1 MPEGATRFDPILR
14 RPMLAAVLGA
24 SAIAFSAVFVR
35 LSGAS
40 PATAAVFRC
49 GYAVPF
55 LLLLARLEDRRY
67 GRRPRRARRLALA
80 AGVFFAADLVSW
92 HYAIGAVGAGLATVL
107 ANLQVVVV
115 ALVAWA
121 ALGERPDA
129 GLAIAIPVALLGLV
143 LISGVLE
150 EGAYGEDPALGVAAG
165 MITALSYSGFLLLL
179 REGGSDLRR
188 PAGPLADAT
197 LVATAA
203 SALAGWASHD
213 LDLVPSWPAHGWLL
227 ALALGS
233 QVVGWLLI
241 SISLPRLPAA
251 VTSVLLLVQPIV
263 AVTAGVAILGERPS
277 PIQLLGVALILSGVL
292 VAARGRGRA
301 SARAAPGARARR
313 TRAGSMV

>member
-1 MPEGATRFDPILR
+1 
-14 RPMLAAVLGA
+14 MLAAVLGG

-40 PATAAVFRC
+40 PAPAAVFRC

-55 LLLLARLEDRRY
+55 LLVLARLEDRRF
-67 GRRPRRARRLALA
+67 GPRPARARRLALA
-80 AGVFFAADLVSW
+80 AGVLFAADLVSW

-115 ALVAWA
+115 ALAAWA
-121 ALGERPDA
+121 ALGERPDP
-129 GLAIAIPVALLGLV
+129 GLAVAIPVALAGVV

-150 EGAYGEDPALGVAAG
+150 ERAYGEDPALGVVFG
-165 MITALSYSGFLLLL
+165 VVTAVSYAGFLLLL
-179 REGGSDLRR
+179 RQGGSDLRR

-197 LVATAA
+197 AVATVA
-203 SALAGWASHD
+203 SALAGWATHD

-241 SISLPRLPAA
+241 SVSLPRLPAA
-251 VTSVLLLVQPIV
+251 VTSVLLLVQPVV
-263 AVTAGVAILGERPS
+263 AVAAGVAILGEAPS
-277 PIQLLGVALILSGVL
+277 ALQLLGVALILSGVAT
-292 VAARGRGRA
+292 AARSR
-301 SARAAPGARARR
+301 
-313 TRAGSMV
+313 RAGPRPAAEARV

>member
-1 MPEGATRFDPILR
+1 MEPLAPVLH
-14 RPMLAAVLGA
+14 RPTLAAVLGG

-55 LLLLARLEDRRY
+55 LLLLARLEDRRF
-67 GRRPRRARRLALA
+67 GRRPARARRMALA
-80 AGVFFAADLVSW
+80 AGVLFAADLVSW

-115 ALVAWA
+115 ALAAWA
-121 ALGERPDA
+121 ALGERPDR
-129 GLAIAIPVALLGLV
+129 GLAVAIPVALAGVV

-150 EGAYGEDPALGVAAG
+150 ERAYGEDPALGVLFG
-165 MITALSYSGFLLLL
+165 VVTAISYAGFLLLL
-179 REGGSDLRR
+179 RQGGSDLRR

-197 LVATAA
+197 AVATVA
-203 SALAGWASHD
+203 SALAGWATHD

-233 QVVGWLLI
+233 QVIGWLLI
-241 SISLPRLPAA
+241 SVSLPRLPAA
-251 VTSVLLLVQPIV
+251 VTSVLLLVQPVV
-263 AVTAGVAILGERPS
+263 AVGAGVAILGEAPS
-277 PIQLLGVALILSGVL
+277 ALQLLGVALILSGV
-292 VAARGRGRA
+292 VAAARSRRA
-301 SARAAPGARARR
+301 GARVAAGAR
-313 TRAGSMV
+313 TAGG

>member
-1 MPEGATRFDPILR
+1 MSLVRTRIGPVLR
-14 RPMLAAVLGA
+14 RPALPAVLGA

-49 GYAVPF
+49 GYALPF
-55 LLLLARLEDRRY
+55 LLVLARLEDRRF
-67 GRRPRRARRLALA
+67 GPRPARARRLALG
-80 AGVFFAADLVSW
+80 AGIFFAADLVSW
-92 HYAIGAVGAGLATVL
+92 HHSIAAVGAGLATVL

-129 GLAIAIPVALLGLV
+129 RLAVAIPVAVAGIV

-150 EGAYGEDPALGVAAG
+150 EGAYGEDPALGVAFG
-165 MITALSYSGFLLLL
+165 IVTALSYAGFLLLL
-179 REGGSDLRR
+179 REGGGDLRR

-197 LVATAA
+197 LVATLA
-203 SALAGWASHD
+203 SAVAGWATRD
-213 LDLVPSWPAHGWLL
+213 LDLVPAWPAHGWLV

-241 SISLPRLPAA
+241 SVSLPRLPAA
-251 VTSVLLLVQPIV
+251 VTSALLLVQPVV
-263 AVTAGVAILGERPS
+263 AVAAGVAILGEAPS
-277 PIQLLGVALILSGVL
+277 PLQLGGVALTLTGVATL
-292 VAARGRGRA
+292 LTRRRDPRDRPQAELPLTARGGRG
-301 SARAAPGARARR
+301 
-313 TRAGSMV
+313 

>member
-1 MPEGATRFDPILR
+1 
-14 RPMLAAVLGA
+14 MLAAVLGG
-24 SAIAFSAVFVR
+24 SAIAFSAIFVR

-55 LLLLARLEDRRY
+55 LLVLARLEDRRF
-67 GRRPRRARRLALA
+67 GPRPARARRLALA
-80 AGVFFAADLVSW
+80 AGVLFAADLVSW

-115 ALVAWA
+115 ALAAWA
-121 ALGERPDA
+121 ALGERPDP
-129 GLAIAIPVALLGLV
+129 GLAVAIPVALAGVV

-150 EGAYGEDPALGVAAG
+150 ERAYGEDPALGVVFG
-165 MITALSYSGFLLLL
+165 VVTAVSYAGFLLLL
-179 REGGSDLRR
+179 RQGGSDLRR

-197 LVATAA
+197 AVATVA
-203 SALAGWASHD
+203 SALAGWATHD

-241 SISLPRLPAA
+241 SVSLPRLPAA
-251 VTSVLLLVQPIV
+251 VTSVLLLVQPVV
-263 AVTAGVAILGERPS
+263 AVAAGVAILGEAPS
-277 PIQLLGVALILSGVL
+277 ALQLLGVALILSGVAT
-292 VAARGRGRA
+292 AARSR
-301 SARAAPGARARR
+301 
-313 TRAGSMV
+313 RAGPRPAAEARV

>member
-1 MPEGATRFDPILR
+1 MPILR
-14 RPMLAAVLGA
+14 RPMLAAVLGG

-49 GYAVPF
+49 GYAVPV
-55 LLLLARLEDRRY
+55 LLLLARAEDRRF
-67 GRRPRRARRLALA
+67 GPRPARARRLALV

-92 HYAIGAVGAGLATVL
+92 HHAIGAVGAGLATVL

-115 ALVAWA
+115 ALAAWA
-121 ALGERPDA
+121 SLGERPDA
-129 GLAIAIPVALLGLV
+129 SLAMAIPVALAGVV

-150 EGAYGEDPALGVAAG
+150 TGAYGEDPALGVVFG
-165 MITALSYSGFLLLL
+165 VITALSYAGFLLLL
-179 REGGSDLRR
+179 RQGGSDLRR

-197 LVATAA
+197 AVATVA
-203 SALAGWASHD
+203 SALAGWATHD

-241 SISLPRLPAA
+241 SVSLPRLPAA
-251 VTSVLLLVQPIV
+251 VTSVLLLVQPVV
-263 AVTAGVAILGERPS
+263 AVAAGVAILGEAPS
-277 PIQLLGVALILSGVL
+277 ALQLLGVALILSGVL
-292 VAARGRGRA
+292 AAARSRRAGTRVAAD
-301 SARAAPGARARR
+301 ARAAGA
-313 TRAGSMV
+313 

>member
-1 MPEGATRFDPILR
+1 MHRPRPTEPLAPVLH
-14 RPMLAAVLGA
+14 RPMLAAVLGG

-55 LLLLARLEDRRY
+55 LLVLARLEDRRF
-67 GRRPRRARRLALA
+67 GPRPARARRLALA
-80 AGVFFAADLVSW
+80 AGVLFAADLVSW

-115 ALVAWA
+115 ALAAWA
-121 ALGERPDA
+121 ALGERPDP
-129 GLAIAIPVALLGLV
+129 GLAVAIPVALAGVV

-150 EGAYGEDPALGVAAG
+150 ERAYGEDPALGVVFG
-165 MITALSYSGFLLLL
+165 VVTAVSYAGFLLLL
-179 REGGSDLRR
+179 RQGGSDLRR

-197 LVATAA
+197 AVATVA
-203 SALAGWASHD
+203 SALAGWATHD

-241 SISLPRLPAA
+241 SVSLPRLPAA
-251 VTSVLLLVQPIV
+251 VTSVLLLVQPVV
-263 AVTAGVAILGERPS
+263 AVAAGVAILGEAPS
-277 PIQLLGVALILSGVL
+277 ALQLLGVALILSGVAT
-292 VAARGRGRA
+292 AARSR
-301 SARAAPGARARR
+301 
-313 TRAGSMV
+313 RAGPRPAAEARV